1 MKNMN
6 VETVLPSA
14 THCLCDAEQQ
24 EMCNPNGSSQ
34 LQVSTLAMLTV
45 ATLMFLF

>member
-14 THCLCDAEQQ
+14 THCLCDAEEQ

-34 LQVSTLAMLTV
+34 LQVSILVMLTV
-45 ATLMFLF
+45 AALKFWF